1 MNLQVG
7 HGQLMVM
14 QCSSSLTVNRQ
25 KGFFLKFNN
34 PNIGALV
41 IGIGFWGGYII
52 ILTIRNP

>member
-1 MNLQVG
+1 
-7 HGQLMVM
+7 MVM